1 MTDEDQTM
9 QICAYVPV
17 VLSQALDR
25 VAKRKGLA
33 RARAIEQAVDEY
45 VRRETPFACPGCKS
59 IVATKMRF
67 CHNCGRPLTEEDAQE
82 MEFFVERV
90 RGGRSK

>member
-1 MTDEDQTM
+1 MSDKDQTM

-17 VLSQALDR
+17 ALSRALDG

-45 VRRETPFACPGCKS
+45 VRRETPFACPGCGTQ
-59 IVATKMRF
+59 VAAKMRF
-67 CHNCGRPLTEEDAQE
+67 CHNCGRPLTDEDAAAMQNA
-82 MEFFVERV
+82 VDQV
-90 RGGRSK
+90 RRKG